1 MLLCRGLFTMARA
14 SAFTV
19 AAIPSMR
26 DELFDRSGLVN
37 IKLSLFSFV
46 ARQLAFGN
54 LLSGR
59 FRFSA
64 SQIRLLLCRF
74 FVLIRDPVANV

>member
-1 MLLCRGLFTMARA
+1 
-14 SAFTV
+14 
-19 AAIPSMR
+19 
-26 DELFDRSGLVN
+26 
-37 IKLSLFSFV
+37 LSLFCFV